1 MPVIRI
7 VLLLSVVGGLT
18 LFALSNLSPL
28 LSVVFLGMKTPALPL
43 GTWILGAI
51 AAGAIT
57 SFFLQLLSYLQ
68 GGSSTRRFEEV
79 REVPP
84 RSRSF
89 SRERPEN
96 PAPETQTPYTPPPP
110 QTPPNST
117 ASDWEESS
125 DEDWDFDEDPAPATS
140 NQQDFER
147 DYSRDTPRSDRTS
160 YEVKQE
166 PKTSSKTGSVYSY
179 SYREP
184 TEPGVGKA
192 DSVYDANYRLI
203 TPPYQKAAEPQEED
217 DDWGFDDDE
226 EFGDEDDSTTRKR

>member
-18 LFALSNLSPL
+18 LFALSNLSPV
-28 LSVVFLGMKTPALPL
+28 LSVVFLSMKTPALPL
-43 GTWILGAI
+43 ATWMLGAI
-51 AAGAIT
+51 AAGVIT

-68 GGSSTRRFEEV
+68 GGYSTRSFEEP

-89 SRERPEN
+89 RRERPKK
-96 PAPETQTPYTPPPP
+96 PAPEPQIPYTPPPSEP
-110 QTPPNST
+110 PPNSRT
-117 ASDWEESS
+117 SDWEESG
-125 DEDWDFDEDPAPATS
+125 DEDWDFDEEPAAATF

-147 DYSRDTPRSDRTS
+147 DEVRGVQESDRTS

-184 TEPGVGKA
+184 TVPGVGKP
-192 DSVYDANYRLI
+192 DEVYDANYRII
-203 TPPYQKAAEPQEED
+203 TPPYQKTAEPED
-217 DDWGFDDDE
+217 DDWGFEDDE
-226 EFGDEDDSTTRKR
+226 EFGDEDDNPNQRR